1 MELKDFLWSL
11 IIIYAFARV
20 MAELAARLGQ
30 SAVLGELLAGV
41 LLGGSVLNLV
51 QATDTLKLLGE
62 VGIILLLFEIG
73 LESDLQSFLKVGWSA
88 AAVALLGV
96 VTPFLLG
103 YALALALHMTQF
115 QAVFIGIALT
125 PTSVAIP
132 VRVLHDLG
140 RLATAE
146 GNIILGAAVLD
157 DILALVGLSVVVGM
171 AESGIVSWFEVGRT
185 AGLALLFLT
194 LAILLG
200 IRYAH
205 LFSGLVNKMN
215 TRGALVTAAMT
226 FALLLSY
233 SADAVGL
240 APLVGALAAGLV
252 LSRTEHQA
260 HIEERIKPVADVF
273 VPVFFVLVGVAVD
286 LSHLNPF
293 NSQNWPVLLLAG
305 ALTLAAVLGKLV
317 SGMGA
322 MGAKMNRWG
331 IAIGMIPRGEV
342 VMIFAVVGL
351 SDRII
356 TEGQYGA
363 LLIVVAVTT
372 LITPVLLKLAF
383 RTPQPKSQGHR
394 SG

>member
-41 LLGGSVLNLV
+41 ALGGSVLNLV

-88 AAVALLGV
+88 AAVAILGV

-115 QAVFIGIALT
+115 QAVFIGVALT

-140 RLATAE
+140 RLATTE

-157 DILALVGLSVVVGM
+157 DILALVGLSVIVGM
-171 AESGIVSWFEVGRT
+171 AESGIVSWFEVG
-185 AGLALLFLT
+185 AGLAILFLT

-215 TRGALVTAAMT
+215 TRGALVIAAMI

-252 LSRTEHQA
+252 LAKTEHHA

-286 LSHLNPF
+286 LSHLNPL

-305 ALTLAAVLGKLV
+305 ALTFAAVIGKLV
-317 SGMGA
+317 SGLPA
-322 MGAKMNRWG
+322 MGAQLNRWG

-342 VMIFAVVGL
+342 VMIFAVMGL
-351 SDRII
+351 SNRII

-363 LLIVVAVTT
+363 LLIVVVVTT

-383 RTPQPKSQGHR
+383 RSPPSERQGHR

>member
-41 LLGGSVLNLV
+41 ALGGSVLNLV

-115 QAVFIGIALT
+115 QAVFIGVALT

-140 RLATAE
+140 RLATTE

-157 DILALVGLSVVVGM
+157 DILALVGLSVIVGM

-185 AGLALLFLT
+185 AGLASRQQNEHPRRPRHCGDDLRSAAELFCRRSRSR
-194 LAILLG
+194 AARRSLG
-200 IRYAH
+200 GWAC
-205 LFSGLVNKMN
+205 
-215 TRGALVTAAMT
+215 
-226 FALLLSY
+226 
-233 SADAVGL
+233 
-240 APLVGALAAGLV
+240 AG
-252 LSRTEHQA
+252 Q
-260 HIEERIKPVADVF
+260 D
-273 VPVFFVLVGVAVD
+273 
-286 LSHLNPF
+286 
-293 NSQNWPVLLLAG
+293 
-305 ALTLAAVLGKLV
+305 
-317 SGMGA
+317 
-322 MGAKMNRWG
+322 
-331 IAIGMIPRGEV
+331 
-342 VMIFAVVGL
+342 
-351 SDRII
+351 
-356 TEGQYGA
+356 
-363 LLIVVAVTT
+363 
-372 LITPVLLKLAF
+372 
-383 RTPQPKSQGHR
+383 RTPRPY
-394 SG
+394 

>member
-1 MELKDFLWSL
+1 VDLKEFLLSL
-11 IIIYAFARV
+11 ITIYVSARLLGEV
-20 MAELAARLGQ
+20 AARLRQ

-62 VGIILLLFEIG
+62 VGLILLLFEIG

-88 AAVALLGV
+88 AAVAILGV

-103 YALALALHMTQF
+103 YAFALALHMTQF
-115 QAVFIGIALT
+115 QAVFIGVALT

-140 RLATAE
+140 RLATTE

-171 AESGIVSWFEVGRT
+171 AESGAVSWLDVSRT
-185 AGLALLFLT
+185 AGLAILFLT
-194 LAILLG
+194 LAILVG

-215 TRGALVTAAMT
+215 TRGALVIAAMI

-233 SADAVGL
+233 SADAAGL
-240 APLVGALAAGLV
+240 APLIGAFAAGLV
-252 LSRTEHQA
+252 LAKTEHHA

-293 NSQNWPVLLLAG
+293 NSQNWPVLLLAA
-305 ALTLAAVLGKLV
+305 ALTFAAVIGKLV

-322 MGAKMNRWG
+322 MSGKLNRWG
-331 IAIGMIPRGEV
+331 IAIGMLPRGEV
-342 VMIFAVVGL
+342 VMIFAVMGL
-351 SDRII
+351 SNRII

-363 LLIVVAVTT
+363 LLIVMVVTT

-383 RTPQPKSQGHR
+383 RSPPSERQEHR

>member
-1 MELKDFLWSL
+1 MDLKEFLLSL
-11 IIIYAFARV
+11 IIIYISARLLG
-20 MAELAARLGQ
+20 ELAARLGQ

-41 LLGGSVLNLV
+41 ALGGSVLNLV

-88 AAVALLGV
+88 ATVAILGV

-115 QAVFIGIALT
+115 QAVFIGVALT

-140 RLATAE
+140 RLATTE

-157 DILALVGLSVVVGM
+157 DILALVGLSVIVGM

-185 AGLALLFLT
+185 AGLAILFLT

-215 TRGALVTAAMT
+215 TRGALVIAAMI

-252 LSRTEHQA
+252 LAKTEH
-260 HIEERIKPVADVF
+260 H
-273 VPVFFVLVGVAVD
+273 
-286 LSHLNPF
+286 
-293 NSQNWPVLLLAG
+293 
-305 ALTLAAVLGKLV
+305 
-317 SGMGA
+317 
-322 MGAKMNRWG
+322 
-331 IAIGMIPRGEV
+331 
-342 VMIFAVVGL
+342 
-351 SDRII
+351 
-356 TEGQYGA
+356 
-363 LLIVVAVTT
+363 
-372 LITPVLLKLAF
+372 
-383 RTPQPKSQGHR
+383 
-394 SG
+394 

>member
-41 LLGGSVLNLV
+41 LLGGSLLNLV

-115 QAVFIGIALT
+115 QAVFIGVALT

-140 RLATAE
+140 RLATTE
-146 GNIILGAAVLD
+146 GNIILGAAVL
-157 DILALVGLSVVVGM
+157 ALVGLSVIVGM
-171 AESGIVSWFEVGRT
+171 AESGIVSWFEVARS
-185 AGLALLFLT
+185 AGLAILFLT

-215 TRGALVTAAMT
+215 TRGALVIAAMI

-252 LSRTEHQA
+252 LAKTEHHA

-286 LSHLNPF
+286 LSHLNPL

-305 ALTLAAVLGKLV
+305 ALTFAAVIGKLV
-317 SGMGA
+317 SGLPA
-322 MGAKMNRWG
+322 MGAKLNRWG

-342 VMIFAVVGL
+342 VMIFAVMGL
-351 SDRII
+351 SNQII

-363 LLIVVAVTT
+363 LLIVVVVTT

-383 RTPQPKSQGHR
+383 RSPPSERQEHR
-394 SG
+394 SS

>member
-1 MELKDFLWSL
+1 MDLKVFLLSL
-11 IIIYAFARV
+11 ITIYVSARLLG
-20 MAELAARLGQ
+20 ELAARLGQ

-41 LLGGSVLNLV
+41 LLGGSVLNLI

-73 LESDLQSFLKVGWSA
+73 LESDLQSFLRVGWSA
-88 AAVALLGV
+88 VGVAILGV
-96 VTPFLLG
+96 VSPFLLG
-103 YALALALHMTQF
+103 YGFALALHMTPF
-115 QAVFIGIALT
+115 QAFFIGIALT
-125 PTSVAIP
+125 PTSIAIP

-171 AESGIVSWFEVGRT
+171 AASGAVSALDVSRT
-185 AGLALLFLT
+185 AGLAILFLT

-215 TRGALVTAAMT
+215 TRGALVIAAMT

-233 SADAVGL
+233 SAEAVGL
-240 APLVGALAAGLV
+240 APLVGAFAAGLV
-252 LSRTEHQA
+252 LAKTEHHA
-260 HIEERIKPVADVF
+260 RIEERIKPVADVF
-273 VPVFFVLVGVAVD
+273 VPVFFVLVGAAVD
-286 LSHLNPF
+286 LSHLNPI
-293 NSQNWPVLLLAG
+293 NAQNWPVLLLAS

-322 MGAKMNRWG
+322 MRAKLNRWG

-342 VMIFAVVGL
+342 VMIFAVMGL

-363 LLIVVAVTT
+363 LLIVVVVTT
-372 LITPVLLKLAF
+372 LITPVLLKVAF
-383 RTPQPKSQGHR
+383 RRPQSESQGR
-394 SG
+394 RLG

>member
-1 MELKDFLWSL
+1 MDLKVFLLSL
-11 IIIYAFARV
+11 ITIYVSARLLG
-20 MAELAARLGQ
+20 ELAARLGQ

-41 LLGGSVLNLV
+41 LLGGSVLNLI

-73 LESDLQSFLKVGWSA
+73 LESDLQSFLRVGWSA
-88 AAVALLGV
+88 VGVAILGV
-96 VTPFLLG
+96 VSPFLLG
-103 YALALALHMTQF
+103 YGFALALHMTPF
-115 QAVFIGIALT
+115 QAFFIGIALT
-125 PTSVAIP
+125 PTSIAIP

-171 AESGIVSWFEVGRT
+171 AESGAVSALDVSRT
-185 AGLALLFLT
+185 AGLAILFLT

-215 TRGALVTAAMT
+215 TRGALVIAAMT

-233 SADAVGL
+233 SAEAVGL
-240 APLVGALAAGLV
+240 APLVGAFAAGLV
-252 LSRTEHQA
+252 LAKTEHHA
-260 HIEERIKPVADVF
+260 RIEERIKPVADVF
-273 VPVFFVLVGVAVD
+273 VPVFFVLVGAAVD
-286 LSHLNPF
+286 LSHLNPI
-293 NSQNWPVLLLAG
+293 NAQNWPVLLLAS

-322 MGAKMNRWG
+322 MRAKLNRWG

-342 VMIFAVVGL
+342 VMIFAVMGL

-363 LLIVVAVTT
+363 LLIVVVVTT

-383 RTPQPKSQGHR
+383 RSPLSERQGHR

>member
-1 MELKDFLWSL
+1 MDLKEFLLSL
-11 IIIYAFARV
+11 ITIYVSARLLG
-20 MAELAARLGQ
+20 ELAARLGQ

-41 LLGGSVLNLV
+41 LLGGSVLNLI

-88 AAVALLGV
+88 AAVAILGV

-103 YALALALHMTQF
+103 YGFALALHMTPF
-115 QAVFIGIALT
+115 QAFFIGIALT
-125 PTSVAIP
+125 PTSIAIP

-185 AGLALLFLT
+185 AGLAILFLT

-215 TRGALVTAAMT
+215 TRGALVIAAMT

-233 SADAVGL
+233 SADAAGL
-240 APLVGALAAGLV
+240 APLIGAFAAGLV
-252 LSRTEHQA
+252 LAKTEHHA

-273 VPVFFVLVGVAVD
+273 VPVFFVLVGAAVD
-286 LSHLNPF
+286 LSHLNPI
-293 NSQNWPVLLLAG
+293 NAQNWPVLLLAG

-322 MGAKMNRWG
+322 MGAKLNRWG

-342 VMIFAVVGL
+342 VMIFAVMGL

-363 LLIVVAVTT
+363 LLIVVMVTT
-372 LITPVLLKLAF
+372 LITPVLLKVAF
-383 RTPQPKSQGHR
+383 RRPQSESQEHR
-394 SG
+394 VA

>member
-1 MELKDFLWSL
+1 MDLKVFLLSL
-11 IIIYAFARV
+11 ITIYVSARLLG
-20 MAELAARLGQ
+20 ELAARLGQ

-41 LLGGSVLNLV
+41 LLGGSVLNLI

-73 LESDLQSFLKVGWSA
+73 LESDLQSFLRVGWSA
-88 AAVALLGV
+88 VGVAILGV
-96 VTPFLLG
+96 VSPFLLG
-103 YALALALHMTQF
+103 YGFALALHMTPF
-115 QAVFIGIALT
+115 QAFFIGIALT
-125 PTSVAIP
+125 PTSIAIP

-171 AESGIVSWFEVGRT
+171 AESGAVSALDVSRT
-185 AGLALLFLT
+185 AGLAILFLT

-215 TRGALVTAAMT
+215 TRGALVIAAMT

-233 SADAVGL
+233 SAEAVGL
-240 APLVGALAAGLV
+240 APLVGAFAAGLV
-252 LSRTEHQA
+252 LAKTEHHA
-260 HIEERIKPVADVF
+260 RIEERIKPVADVF
-273 VPVFFVLVGVAVD
+273 VPVFFVLVGAAVD
-286 LSHLNPF
+286 LSHLNQI
-293 NSQNWPVLLLAG
+293 NAQNWPVLLLAS

-322 MGAKMNRWG
+322 MRAKLNRWG

-342 VMIFAVVGL
+342 VMIFAVMGL

-363 LLIVVAVTT
+363 LLIVVVVTT

-383 RTPQPKSQGHR
+383 RSPLSERQGHR

>member
-1 MELKDFLWSL
+1 MDLKEFLLSL
-11 IIIYAFARV
+11 IIIYVSARLLG
-20 MAELAARLGQ
+20 ELAARLGQ

-41 LLGGSVLNLV
+41 LLGGSLLNLV

-88 AAVALLGV
+88 AAVAILGV

-115 QAVFIGIALT
+115 QAVFIGVALT

-140 RLATAE
+140 RLATPE

-157 DILALVGLSVVVGM
+157 DILALVGLSVIVGM

-185 AGLALLFLT
+185 AGLAILFLT

-215 TRGALVTAAMT
+215 TRGALVIAAMI

-252 LSRTEHQA
+252 LAKTEHHA

-305 ALTLAAVLGKLV
+305 ALTFAAVTGKLV
-317 SGMGA
+317 SGLPA
-322 MGAKMNRWG
+322 MGAQLNRWG

-342 VMIFAVVGL
+342 VMIFAVMGL
-351 SDRII
+351 SNQII

-363 LLIVVAVTT
+363 LLIVVVVTT

-383 RTPQPKSQGHR
+383 RSPPSERQGHR

>member
-41 LLGGSVLNLV
+41 LLGGSVLNLI

-73 LESDLQSFLKVGWSA
+73 LQSDLQSFFRVGWSA
-88 AAVALLGV
+88 VGVAILGV
-96 VTPFLLG
+96 VSPFLLG
-103 YALALALHMTQF
+103 YGFALALHMTPF
-115 QAVFIGIALT
+115 QAFFIGIALT
-125 PTSVAIP
+125 PTSIAIP

-157 DILALVGLSVVVGM
+157 DILAMVGLSVVVGM
-171 AESGIVSWFEVGRT
+171 AESGIASWFEVGRT
-185 AGLALLFLT
+185 AGLAILFLT

-205 LFSGLVNKMN
+205 LFSRLVNKMN
-215 TRGALVTAAMT
+215 TRGALVIAAMT

-240 APLVGALAAGLV
+240 APLVGAFAAGLV
-252 LSRTEHQA
+252 LAKTEHHA
-260 HIEERIKPVADVF
+260 RIEERIKPVADVF
-273 VPVFFVLVGVAVD
+273 VPVFFVLVGAAVD
-286 LSHLNPF
+286 LSHLNPI
-293 NSQNWPVLLLAG
+293 NAQNWPVLLLAS

-322 MGAKMNRWG
+322 MGANLNRWG

-342 VMIFAVVGL
+342 VMIFAVMGL

-363 LLIVVAVTT
+363 LLIVVVVTT

-383 RTPQPKSQGHR
+383 RSPPSERQWHR